1 MGSNQTVS
9 VPVEQHTQQQHQHSR
24 PVEQPRAITNNDR
37 DTPTPV
43 RTAKSPHTALKYYS
57 QYLTHYERNE
67 ILEFPH
73 IYFIGPH
80 AKKIQATTTG
90 NDHHYHH
97 HHQQQQ
103 QQQQQQ
109 HTYNHGYDDENGDY
123 KIIRQDHLI
132 YRYEILDLLGQG
144 SFGQVVR
151 CFDHKTGATVAI
163 KLIRNKKRFHAQ
175 ALTEVKIL
183 QNLVDWDP
191 EDKHHNIRMTDYF
204 YFRHHLCVAFECMS
218 MNLYEFI
225 KKNNYQGF
233 SVGLIRKFT
242 IQMLQSLTLL
252 YKHRVVHCDL
262 KPENI
267 LLKHPG
273 RSTIKVIDF
282 GSSCLETERVY
293 TYIQS
298 RFYRSPEVILG
309 ISYNMAIDMWS
320 LGCILAELHT
330 GIPLFPGESEQ
341 EQLGCIMEVMGL
353 PDRYLIDQSS
363 RKKLFFDSHGNARS
377 VVNSKGKRR
386 QPATKPLAHAL
397 RSNDLLFLDFIQG
410 CLQWDPAN
418 RMTPMEAMDHDWIQ
432 QRTNNTN
439 LASTSSAS
447 ASASSAYQFPR

>member
-1 MGSNQTVS
+1 M
-9 VPVEQHTQQQHQHSR
+9 
-24 PVEQPRAITNNDR
+24 AITSDDR
-37 DTPTPV
+37 DSSTPAGTSIRTP
-43 RTAKSPHTALKYYS
+43 KSPQTALKYYS
-57 QYLTHYERNE
+57 QYLTQYEQSE
-67 ILEFPH
+67 ILDFPH

-80 AKKIQATTTG
+80 ARKHQAIVTIP
-90 NDHHYHH
+90 DHHY
-97 HHQQQQ
+97 QQQYQ
-103 QQQQQQ
+103 PRPQPAVPN
-109 HTYNHGYDDENGDY
+109 YGYDDENGDY

-132 YRYEILDLLGQG
+132 YRYEIMELLGQG
-144 SFGQVVR
+144 SFGQVVK
-151 CFDHKTGATVAI
+151 CYDHRTGATVAI

-175 ALTEVKIL
+175 ALTEIKIL

-204 YFRHHLCVAFECMS
+204 YFRHHLCIAFECMS

-225 KKNNYQGF
+225 KKNNFQGF

-242 IQMLQSLTLL
+242 KQILQSLILL

-273 RSTIKVIDF
+273 KNTIKVIDF

-320 LGCILAELHT
+320 VGCILAELHT
-330 GIPLFPGESEQ
+330 GIPIFPGESEQ

-353 PDRYLIDQSS
+353 PERYLIEQSS
-363 RKKLFFDSHGNARS
+363 RRKLFFDTQGNARM

-386 QPATKPLAHAL
+386 RPGTKSLAQAIG
-397 RSNDLLFLDFIQG
+397 SNDELFLDFILG

-418 RMTPMEAMDHDWIQ
+418 RMTPMEAMEHEWIQ
-432 QRTNNTN
+432 QRTNNI
-439 LASTSSAS
+439 SSS
-447 ASASSAYQFPR
+447 NIASSSSSYRFPR

>member
-1 MGSNQTVS
+1 MLDTNTVLSNRQQPSSTTTNTVQQPIAPPPTT
-9 VPVEQHTQQQHQHSR
+9 VNGDHEPKTQA
-24 PVEQPRAITNNDR
+24 PI
-37 DTPTPV
+37 
-43 RTAKSPHTALKYYS
+43 RTAKSPQTALKYYS
-57 QYLTHYERNE
+57 QYLTSFEQTE
-67 ILEFPH
+67 ILDFQH

-80 AKKIQATTTG
+80 AKKLQATTTKH
-90 NDHHYHH
+90 DHH
-97 HHQQQQ
+97 HH
-103 QQQQQQ
+103 
-109 HTYNHGYDDENGDY
+109 HLYNNGYDDENGDY

-132 YRYEILDLLGQG
+132 YRYEILDVLGQG
-144 SFGQVVR
+144 SFGQVVK

-175 ALTEVKIL
+175 ALTEIKIL
-183 QNLVDWDP
+183 RNLVDWDP

-204 YFRHHLCVAFECMS
+204 YFRHHLCIAFECMG

-225 KKNNYQGF
+225 KKNNFQGF

-242 IQMLQSLTLL
+242 IQILQSLTLL
-252 YKHRVVHCDL
+252 YQHRVVHCDL

-273 RSTIKVIDF
+273 KSTIKVIDF

-320 LGCILAELHT
+320 VGCILAELHT

-341 EQLGCIMEVMGL
+341 EQLGCIMEVLGQ
-353 PDRYLIDQSS
+353 PARYLIDQSS
-363 RKKLFFDSHGNARS
+363 RKKLFFDSQGNARM

-386 QPATKPLAHAL
+386 LPGTKSLAHVL
-397 RSNDLLFLDFIQG
+397 RSTDMQFLDFVQG

-418 RMTPMEAMDHDWIQ
+418 RLTPMDAMNHEWIQ
-432 QRTNNTN
+432 QRTNLT
-439 LASTSSAS
+439 TT
-447 ASASSAYQFPR
+447 AYQFPR